1 VRVLGHRPARTYA
14 SMNPTQKAY
23 LDSMKGKGFNSW
35 PNITQTQLAAKLSG
49 LPQGTMVAVMTYA
62 SDLFSWYAGSVDAD
76 VYFCPE
82 RHGTY
87 YGGFYIKDAPAVGHA
102 GYSISEQLTAT
113 AGSVMVDSSQGYVTT
128 AQANLM
134 SSLVTTQRA
143 NLYTGATNI
152 VQVRTQIA
160 KLLRSLLTSTA
171 DAASVKASVLALSE
185 TYGNLDGENNYA
197 YATIFAAVNRS
208 LSSAQRTKLATL
220 RHSILSGQYADGTP
234 FDYTVA
240 TTPYLYS
247 EPIKDITVLSPYV
260 GNTDWL
266 FFEPA
271 N

>member
-1 VRVLGHRPARTYA
+1 MNSREDILGRVRARIGRTTDRTTTA
-14 SMNPTQKAY
+14 T
-23 LDSMKGKGFNSW
+23 G
-35 PNITQTQLAAKLSG
+35 
-49 LPQGTMVAVMTYA
+49 
-62 SDLFSWYAGSVDAD
+62 VDA
-76 VYFCPE
+76 VE
-82 RHGTY
+82 NW
-87 YGGFYIKDAPAVGHA
+87 
-102 GYSISEQLTAT
+102 L
-113 AGSVMVDSSQGYVTT
+113 
-128 AQANLM
+128 QA
-134 SSLVTTQRA
+134 
-143 NLYTGATNI
+143 
-152 VQVRTQIA
+152 
-160 KLLRSLLTSTA
+160 
-171 DAASVKASVLALSE
+171 
-185 TYGNLDGENNYA
+185 DGENNYA